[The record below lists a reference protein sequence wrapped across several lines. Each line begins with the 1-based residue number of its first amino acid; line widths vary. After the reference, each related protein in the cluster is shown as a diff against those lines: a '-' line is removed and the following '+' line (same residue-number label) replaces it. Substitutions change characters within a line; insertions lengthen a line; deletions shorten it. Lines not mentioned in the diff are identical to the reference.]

1 MSNDYYN
8 QTGWPA
14 TGSSGAS
21 ANARSELA
29 DIAAGFDK
37 LPGLSG
43 NANKIV
49 GVNAAGDGL
58 EAKSI
63 TFAGAFATVGAYAV
77 TFTFTG
83 VTGVTFP
90 TAGTLATLAG
100 TETLTNKTISGANN
114 TMTNI
119 GNSSLTNSSLTVNGT
134 AISLG
139 GSGTVT
145 AAAGTLTGATLASN
159 VVNASINAITPSGG
173 TLAITGSG
181 SVTGNVIITTAGNG
195 IDFSATSGAGTSELL
210 NDYEEGT
217 FTPTAAVS
225 LSLATGK
232 YTKVGR
238 AVHFVI
244 EVTFPVTAST
254 ASAALQSLPFTAS
267 AENFACAVWTN
278 RGTAI
283 FAYVQASSTDIGLY
297 NVSTGGIYD
306 YVDFSADS
314 LKISG
319 TYFV

>member
-1 MSNDYYN
+1 M
-8 QTGWPA
+8 
-14 TGSSGAS
+14 
-21 ANARSELA
+21 
-29 DIAAGFDK
+29 
-37 LPGLSG
+37 
-43 NANKIV
+43 
-49 GVNAAGDGL
+49 
-58 EAKSI
+58 
-63 TFAGAFATVGAYAV
+63 
-77 TFTFTG
+77 
-83 VTGVTFP
+83 
-90 TAGTLATLAG
+90 
-100 TETLTNKTISGANN
+100 
-114 TMTNI
+114 
-119 GNSSLTNSSLTVNGT
+119 
-134 AISLG
+134 
-139 GSGTVT
+139 
-145 AAAGTLTGATLASN
+145 LAS
-159 VVNASINAITPSGG
+159 GK
-173 TLAITGSG
+173 
-181 SVTGNVIITTAGNG
+181 G

-225 LSLATGK
+225 LSPATGK

-283 FAYVQASSTDIGLY
+283 FAYVHASSTEIGLY